1 MNFLIIDMEIKK
13 EKEDRIRV
21 EKDKMWNMVIENLFK
36 LYEYDKLLVV
46 GVWE

>member
-13 EKEDRIRV
+13 EKEDRIRA
-21 EKDKMWNMVIENLFK
+21 EKDKMWNMVTENLFK
-36 LYEYDKLLVV
+36 LYEYDKLLVA